1 MVCGSPSSRLARQPM
16 CPLDSAKMDSDWP
29 RRSRSSLTSRT
40 FHGSHVKWSF
50 RITSIRHELREVV
63 DHDVGA
69 VPAKGF
75 RLAYAIDADDEAK
88 AAGAAG
94 LDARER
100 VFVDR

>member
-16 CPLDSAKMDSDWP
+16 CPLDNAKMDSDWP

-40 FHGSHVKWSF
+40 FHGSHVKWAF
-50 RITSIRHELREVV
+50 RIMSIRHELREVV

-69 VPAKGF
+69 LPAKGL

-88 AAGAAG
+88 TARAAG
-94 LDARER
+94 LDVRQR
-100 VFVDR
+100 GFL